1 MISYI
6 SQLKY
11 HYKHIKNSI
20 NFGSKFING
29 YLNTNNIDESIKFPL
44 SNYPDELFRQLQY
57 IDHIIVD
64 LNIIN
69 IDDIVKKYC
78 ETYDDQHILQFIRN
92 ELRIIYDHLTDNT
105 NDINNL
111 DIISDYLR
119 PNQKM
124 AIQKTIEQNFKSGIH
139 SQIMGAGKSIIMLN
153 LIHVH
158 YNSFR
163 ENKIY
168 MICTE
173 RIDILK
179 KMFYDNDDKLNYEQF
194 NKWKESKVIFMD
206 QYSFLE
212 NVTTKNKKMHTF
224 DLTDKPIIYVV
235 NNAFLKTKSNYKKID
250 DLALILLD
258 ECHCI
263 SGTVNFKIFEYFK
276 NKNVSIIGFS
286 ATPLR
291 QTKNADKQLV
301 KTFSYD
307 DQHLNIISNYDLIEA
322 LIDGIVL
329 PFKHIIVQ
337 SDMDNKEFIKHV
349 FSKYV
354 KNNDELPYKKGVS
367 WSRYISHIDKNKKI
381 VEEILTD
388 HQIYVHHSKVINDDF
403 NLFCDSET
411 NCLLLCVNCCKEGS
425 DIKNLDYCVYLDN
438 VKKRALNVSLQT
450 AGRVMR
456 PDKNNL
462 KKYAYIIEIIDE
474 DNQIEIL
481 TIHKLLNYY
490 KNILNLASYTG
501 NLIGYDQEIVERFLE
516 LYSRTIIDQE
526 KSEIRISAS
535 DGSDIGIIK
544 LDIKTINWI
553 LLKDYLDQEVNR
565 LAGREDRLEDQ
576 FKMIINKL
584 KSLDSFKIDNDYW
597 LEYEKLVCDSLG
609 LPNIDELKS
618 KYKEIFD
625 NKSWYELLELEF
637 DYYNYATFKHL
648 LITKYSYIDNLTDA
662 IYTKLRMKHDK
673 LPKYPI
679 NYYKVS
685 NAKTL
690 DELLKKN

>member
-6 SQLKY
+6 SQLKK
-11 HYKHIKNSI
+11 HHHHIKNSI
-20 NFGSKFING
+20 KFGSKFINA
-29 YLNTNNIDESIKFPL
+29 YLNTSNIDDSIKIPL
-44 SNYPDELFRQLQY
+44 LTYPDELFRQLQY
-57 IDHIIVD
+57 IDHIVIN

-69 IDDIVKKYC
+69 IDYIVKKYS
-78 ETYDDQHILQFIRN
+78 ETYDDQYILQFIKN
-92 ELRIIYDHLTDNT
+92 ELKMIYDHLIDNT
-105 NDINNL
+105 SNL

-153 LIHVH
+153 LIHIH

-179 KMFYDNDDKLNYEQF
+179 KMFYDDQDKLNYEQF
-194 NKWKESKVIFMD
+194 SKWNDSKIIFMD

-212 NVTTKNKKMHTF
+212 NVTIKNKKMHTF

-235 NNAFLKTKSNYKKID
+235 NNAFLKTKSNYKKLD
-250 DLALILLD
+250 NLALILLD

-263 SGTVNFKIFEYFK
+263 SGTINFKIFEYFR
-276 NKNVSIIGFS
+276 NRGVSVIGFS

-291 QTKNADKQLV
+291 ETKNADTQLI

-337 SDMDNKEFIKHV
+337 SDMDDKEFIKYV

-367 WSRYISHIDKNKKI
+367 WSRYINHIDKNKKI

-403 NLFCDSET
+403 NRFCNSET
-411 NCLLLCVNCCKEGS
+411 NSILLCVNCCKEGS

-456 PDKNNL
+456 PDKDNL
-462 KKYAYIIEIIDE
+462 KRYAYIIEIIDE

-490 KNILNLASYTG
+490 KNILNLASHTG
-501 NLIGYDQEIVERFLE
+501 DLTDYNQEIVERFLD
-516 LYSRTIIDQE
+516 LYSRTIIDQQN
-526 KSEIRISAS
+526 SEIRISTS
-535 DGSDIGIIK
+535 NGINIGIIK
-544 LDIKTINWI
+544 LDIKTVNWG
-553 LLKDYLDQEVNR
+553 LLKDYLIEEVNR
-565 LAGREDRLEDQ
+565 LVGREDRLEDQ
-576 FKMIINKL
+576 FKAIINKL
-584 KSLDSFKIDNDYW
+584 KSLEQFKIDNNYW
-597 LEYEKLVCDSLG
+597 LEYEKLDYESLG
-609 LPNIDELKS
+609 IPNLDEFKNRFKDIFDNKTWYDLLELNFDYYSIDELKNIIMS
-618 KYKEIFD
+618 NSLDIVK
-625 NKSWYELLELEF
+625 
-637 DYYNYATFKHL
+637 
-648 LITKYSYIDNLTDA
+648 TD
-662 IYTKLRMKHDK
+662 IRI
-673 LPKYPI
+673 PKYPNEYYRLLGWVSFENLLI
-679 NYYKVS
+679 N
-685 NAKTL
+685 
-690 DELLKKN
+690 DDIFF